1 MWAILLRR
9 LVTMWTQPWRRT
21 HSGNRAEVS
30 QGCRPHARAAALM
43 TSMATVGIDGQRKKC
58 VGMLAI
64 LQALFVCIVRLGHVV
79 VHAHK
84 LEVVACASIVK
95 QLVSHMQCF
104 F

>member
-1 MWAILLRR
+1 
-9 LVTMWTQPWRRT
+9 
-21 HSGNRAEVS
+21 
-30 QGCRPHARAAALM
+30 M

-58 VGMLAI
+58 VGILVI

-95 QLVSHMQCF
+95 QCVSHVHYF
-104 F
+104 FSYSHSGIMHRCTQGSKAPFVYARVLA